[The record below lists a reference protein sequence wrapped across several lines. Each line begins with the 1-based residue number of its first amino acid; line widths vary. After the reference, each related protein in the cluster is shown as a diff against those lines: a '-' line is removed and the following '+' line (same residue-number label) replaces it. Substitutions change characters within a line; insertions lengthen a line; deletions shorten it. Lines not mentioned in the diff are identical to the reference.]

1 MSTTPSRSILLPAKS
16 DQFRSGTPGRNR
28 SAACD
33 TPGPTL
39 SECSSSTPKV
49 QEDDPDGVEEPNRK
63 EYNTVYQDLNSRV
76 FVDFEVFLQSVLH
89 VPRDWKTLWGPAIE
103 AVKAGQEFSTRHGEY
118 CRRCEDYGA
127 SRQSFSD
134 PLTKTANKIVD
145 VVSSSKFDGISGIPL
160 RWANNLHILE
170 AKPYDKAICNGNHM
184 PRLIVDG
191 KVYSVLLMA
200 LSTGC

>member
-1 MSTTPSRSILLPAKS
+1 MSTTPSRSTLLPAKS

-76 FVDFEVFLQSVLH
+76 FVDFAVCLTRPSRLEDLMGAGNRSSESGSGVQHTPWRVLSAM
-89 VPRDWKTLWGPAIE
+89 RRLRRIA
-103 AVKAGQEFSTRHGEY
+103 AVILR
-118 CRRCEDYGA
+118 
-127 SRQSFSD
+127 
-134 PLTKTANKIVD
+134 PVD
-145 VVSSSKFDGISGIPL
+145 ENCKQD
-160 RWANNLHILE
+160 R
-170 AKPYDKAICNGNHM
+170 
-184 PRLIVDG
+184 
-191 KVYSVLLMA
+191 
-200 LSTGC
+200 